1 MYFNELEL
9 GMSVDIAPVIID
21 KQKMLD
27 FAYDYD
33 NIPLH
38 TDEEYAK
45 KTPFGKLL
53 APGVMTFLSVWAKY
67 LEVDF
72 FGEELIAGK
81 STKIEWFK
89 PVFAEDELFSKATI
103 TKLTQRN
110 HKNGIVEVTIE
121 VYIGER
127 KFLSLEEILAKKNGY
142 FAILDGIE
150 DPFNFGYAL
159 RSLYSAGVDGV
170 ILPERNFFTATET
183 VVRSSAGASELL
195 PCCTV
200 PDLAEACSV
209 IKSHGIKLVSTA
221 KNDKAKDVFHTNFR
235 RPLCVIYG
243 GERRGIS
250 AGVME
255 QCDAVVKIKYPR
267 NCHYSLPAC
276 SAISILSFE
285 IGRKLNEYKR

>member
-1 MYFNELEL
+1 MNKQIVAGFVSVKSILE
-9 GMSVDIAPVIID
+9 S
-21 KQKMLD
+21 
-27 FAYDYD
+27 
-33 NIPLH
+33 
-38 TDEEYAK
+38 
-45 KTPFGKLL
+45 
-53 APGVMTFLSVWAKY
+53 
-67 LEVDF
+67 
-72 FGEELIAGK
+72 K
-81 STKIEWFK
+81 S
-89 PVFAEDELFSKATI
+89 
-103 TKLTQRN
+103 R
-110 HKNGIVEVTIE
+110 E
-121 VYIGER
+121 VYGILLEKERFDSVMRSTLRAAERRQYEMLLSCGIPVTYLSPEEFGDAVQGSTAGGIAAEVGER
-127 KFLSLEEILAKKNGY
+127 KFLSLEELLAKKNGY

-159 RSLYSAGVDGV
+159 RSLYAAGVDGV

-285 IGRKLNEYKR
+285 IGRKLNEHKR